1 MQLPQADKN
10 KVIFPKFEY
19 IDHTKKYPAIYS
31 LGDSGELAKHKIV
44 QVKTLK
50 LRNRFP
56 RLTGKN
62 AFRTDHGYGGECI
75 AKVLTTHLGAEG
87 WGLYPGNFW
96 DLDPAQDQL
105 VLGKTVAELFSPE
118 QGVVTE
124 AAEPF
129 DFALHDLAGV
139 ILNLPVHRMLG
150 SNGSN
155 PVCCYDTM
163 ILMDDLSP
171 DSALRGIA
179 QILAACQQDYEL
191 GYRDF
196 KLKIG
201 RAPQWMSQKDG
212 VRRDIEA
219 VRLVREHF
227 PDAKLMVDANDAY
240 TPGTIKTFIDG
251 VADCNLFWI
260 EEAFREDREG
270 LRSLRDYLDERSP
283 QTPIADGESR
293 ADIGFLL
300 ELARERLLNVLQM
313 DIAFLGFTAWRR
325 ILPLVGE
332 AGAIASPHCWG
343 FGLKT
348 NYCCSLA
355 AVNPL
360 MNEIE
365 GMVDETEGVDTNAY
379 AMCKGKKA
387 VPDLPGFG
395 MPLVWGLELLVNR
408 L

>member
-10 KVIFPKFEY
+10 KAVFPKFDY
-19 IDHTKKYPAIYS
+19 IDHARQYPAVYS
-31 LGDSGELAKHKIV
+31 LGDCGELARHRIT
-44 QVKTLK
+44 QVKTVK

-62 AFRTDHGYGGECI
+62 AFRIDHGYGGECL
-75 AKVLTTHLGAEG
+75 AKVLTTDQGAEG

-96 DLDPAQDQL
+96 DVNPAHDRL
-105 VLGKTVAELFSPE
+105 VLGKTLAELFSPE
-118 QGVVTE
+118 YGVLQE
-124 AAEPF
+124 SAEPF

-139 ILNLPVHRMLG
+139 ILKLPVQRMLG
-150 SNGSN
+150 GGGAN

-171 DSALRGIA
+171 DGAPRGIA
-179 QILAACQQDYEL
+179 QILAACREDYAR

-201 RAPQWMSQKDG
+201 RAPQWMTQRDG
-212 VRRDIEA
+212 VRRDIEV

-240 TPGTIKTFIDG
+240 TPQTIKTFFDG

-260 EEAFREDREG
+260 EEAFREDEEG
-270 LRSLRDYLDERSP
+270 LRILRDYLDKCSP
-283 QTPIADGESR
+283 QTKIADGESR

-300 ELARERLLNVLQM
+300 ELARKGLLDVLQM

-325 ILPLVGE
+325 ILPLIGE

-343 FGLKT
+343 LGLKT
-348 NYCCSLA
+348 NYCCTLA
-355 AVNPL
+355 AASPL

-365 GMVDETEGVDTNAY
+365 GVVDETEGVDMSGYIMLN
-379 AMCKGKKA
+379 GKKT

-408 L
+408 S